1 MSLTDSIGVYPE
13 READRAR
20 WILAR
25 RGGRNS
31 LDPVKPY
38 GFLVEEERA
47 ETGEVVS
54 VATIFLT
61 NRECPWRCLMC
72 DLWKNTLTETAPV
85 GAVPAQIDCALAQL
99 VAANASPQQISG
111 ESGRV
116 LTDAAIRQ
124 IKLYNSGSFFDPR
137 AIPPGDYVAIAE
149 RTRAFE
155 RVIVECHPALLG
167 KSVLEFRD
175 LLCVTHVRQAGPP
188 HPRPTPNPSQEGNS
202 AAALVASLP
211 SFGGV
216 RGGFGIARAALNSTA
231 HGARAGQKLEVAMG
245 LETAHPQ
252 VLEKLNKRMTLDQFR
267 RAAEFLRDNDI
278 ALRVFVLVKPPFL
291 DEAEALHWAKR
302 SIDFAFD
309 CGGRVVSLIPTRFGN
324 GALEALAE
332 RGEFSPPKLATLEAA
347 LDYGI
352 GLKRGRVFAD
362 LWDVE
367 QFSDC
372 NACFQ
377 QRRARLHEINL
388 RQSAQP
394 PVICDRRR
402 ERTG

>member
-1 MSLTDSIGVYPE
+1 MLPTDVMNDYPGQPRE
-13 READRAR
+13 RDR

-25 RGGRNS
+25 RGARNQ
-31 LDPVKPY
+31 LDPFKPRA
-38 GFLVEEERA
+38 FFVEEERA
-47 ETGEVVS
+47 ESGEVVS

-231 HGARAGQKLEVAMG
+231 RSAGAGQKLEVAMG
-245 LETAHPQ
+245 LETAHAQ
-252 VLEKLNKRMTLDQFR
+252 VLGKLNKRMTLDQFR
-267 RAAEFLRDNDI
+267 RAAKFLRQHEI

-291 DEAEALHWAKR
+291 DEAEALHWAKC

-309 CGGRVVSLIPTRFGN
+309 CGAKAVTLIPTRFGN
-324 GALEALAE
+324 GALEALGE
-332 RGEFSPPKLATLEAA
+332 RGEFTPPKLATLETA

-367 QFSDC
+367 KFSDC
-372 NACFQ
+372 NECFQ
-377 QRRARLHEINL
+377 RRRARLQEMNL

-394 PVICDRRR
+394 PVICDRCR
-402 ERTG
+402 ERTR